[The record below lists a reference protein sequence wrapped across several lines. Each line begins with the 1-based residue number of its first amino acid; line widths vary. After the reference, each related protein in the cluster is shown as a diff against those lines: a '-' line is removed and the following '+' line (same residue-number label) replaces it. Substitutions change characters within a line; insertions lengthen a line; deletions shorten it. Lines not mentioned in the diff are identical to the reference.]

1 MNVLLI
7 CRPAPGVD
15 PGSEFPPHLPAERD
29 VLHALR
35 EQGALTAAYSP
46 GGPGAVLMVGSVNAM
61 GAALRR
67 VASAPPRDRLVHDV
81 RTHWT
86 AVSMVLIVWAHG
98 AGVVARASGWLA
110 PPQRASSRR
119 SSRFSP

>member
-46 GGPGAVLMVGSVNAM
+46 GGPGAVLMLDVPDLDSA
-61 GAALRR
+61 RR
-67 VASAPPRDRLVHDV
+67 IGDGLPLAVAG
-81 RTHWT
+81 
-86 AVSMVLIVWAHG
+86 LIEIEIIPLKPLG
-98 AGVVARASGWLA
+98 M
-110 PPQRASSRR
+110 
-119 SSRFSP
+119 